1 LPIPKFGEINIFMQN
16 FKRLLGLVRGYKGY
30 VILNIIFNMLTI
42 IFSIFSLG
50 MIIPFLKFIFG
61 MESLVIDATALEFS
75 KEGIVEYVYYQMSLS
90 VQTYG
95 PERILMFIS
104 VITAILFLFKNFF
117 RYMAMWSI
125 APMRNGVISDLRNLI
140 FNKIVILPLSYFTKM
155 KKGDIISRA
164 ANDVQD
170 IEWTIIGS
178 LELLFQHTF
187 TIIAYITILF
197 LTNYQLTLF
206 LFMVLPVSV
215 IIIGYLGKILRKESR
230 IAQRLMGLIL
240 SALDEGLSGLR
251 IIKGFNAQKTV
262 TEKFGTLN
270 NEYKGIATSVMRRG
284 DMSAPISEFFG
295 MLVVSIILWY
305 GGRLVLDLEN
315 NLDGGEFIFFIILF
329 SQLIPSLKA
338 VSTGYQRIQKGLASA
353 ERIFGFIDADEV
365 ITEVE
370 NPQRKSSFKS
380 EIHYKNISFKYE
392 NDWVL
397 QDVDLKIKKGKMIAL
412 VGSSG
417 AGKTTMADLLPR
429 FYDINNGEILIDG
442 VNIKELKISDLRQL
456 MGIVTQEAILFNDTV
471 GANIKFG
478 SETKSDEEMIAAAKA
493 ANAHNFI
500 MELPDGYNTYIGDR
514 GGKLSGGQR
523 QRLTI
528 ARAILKNPPILILDE
543 ATSALDTESEK
554 LVQDALQKLMV
565 NRTSI
570 VIAHRLSTI
579 QDADEIIVMEKG
591 RIVEQGTHSELIS
604 SDGIYKRLNYMQ
616 STEV

>member
-1 LPIPKFGEINIFMQN
+1 MKN
-16 FKRLLGLVRGYKGY
+16 FKRLLGLVREYKGY
-30 VILNIIFNMLTI
+30 VILNIIFNLLTI
-42 IFSIFSLG
+42 IFSVFSLG

-61 MESLVIDATALEFS
+61 MESLVDTPTILEFT
-75 KEGIVEYVYYQMSLS
+75 KEGVVEYIYYQMSLTI
-90 VQTYG
+90 QTFG
-95 PERILMFIS
+95 PEKVLIYIS
-104 VITAILFLFKNFF
+104 IITAILFLFKNFF

-140 FNKIVILPLSYFTKM
+140 FNKIVILPLSYFTKV

-187 TIIAYITILF
+187 TLIIFITILF
-197 LTNYQLTLF
+197 LTNYQLTLLMF
-206 LFMVLPVSV
+206 VVLPISV
-215 IIIGYLGKILRKESR
+215 IIIGYLGKLLRQESR
-230 IAQRLMGLIL
+230 IAQKLMGLIL
-240 SALDEGLSGLR
+240 SSLDEGLSGLR

-262 TEKFGTLN
+262 TKKFGALN
-270 NEYKGIATSVMRRG
+270 NEYKAVATSVMRRG

-305 GGRLVLDLEN
+305 GGRLVLDPTDS
-315 NLDGGEFIFFIILF
+315 LDGEKFIFFILLF
-329 SQLIPSLKA
+329 SQLIPSIKA
-338 VSTGYQRIQKGLASA
+338 ISTGYQRIQKGLASA
-353 ERIFGFIDADEV
+353 ERIFDFIDAEEV
-365 ITEVE
+365 ITEIE
-370 NPQRKSSFKS
+370 NPQRKSSFEG
-380 EIHYKNISFKYE
+380 EIHYKGISFKYE
-392 NDWVL
+392 DDWVL
-397 QDVDLKIKKGKMIAL
+397 QNIDLKIKKGKMIAL

-429 FYDINNGEILIDG
+429 FYDIDGGEILIDG
-442 VNIKELKISDLRQL
+442 VNIKELKIADLRQL

-478 SETKSDEEMIAAAKA
+478 SETKSDKDMIEAAKA

-500 MELPDGYNTYIGDR
+500 MELPDGYNTSIGDR

-554 LVQDALQKLMV
+554 LVQDALQRLMV

-579 QDADEIIVMEKG
+579 QDADEIIVMDKG
-591 RIVEQGTHSELIS
+591 RIVEQGTHSELIIE
-604 SDGIYKRLNYMQ
+604 DGIYKRLNYMQ
-616 STEV
+616 STEI